1 MTALDYALVVP
12 ADWWRIDLTAAD
24 GTAGQVTRLVQR
36 LAGSADLQATLRHE
50 LVQHLQAAAEQAAS
64 RGGVDL
70 YLAAGGPAGG
80 LLAASLLVTVTPQ
93 DVGAEHSLRL
103 LQTAV
108 GEGAGSAS
116 VVELDRRPAVR
127 VERHEQ
133 PEDLGFG
140 GRPSLVVQYT
150 VPLPGVVVLLS
161 FATPLLA
168 LAEPLTA
175 VFDAVAETV
184 RFRTEGPA

>member
-12 ADWWRIDLTAAD
+12 SDWRRIDLTAPD
-24 GTAGQVTRLVQR
+24 GVAGQVKRFVQR
-36 LAGSADLQATLRHE
+36 LVGGADLQASLRHE
-50 LVQHLQAAAEQAAS
+50 ITQHLQTAAEEAAR

-70 YLAAGGPAGG
+70 YLAAGGASGG

-93 DVGAEHSLRL
+93 DVGAEHAAGRL
-103 LQTAV
+103 PAAV
-108 GEGAGSAS
+108 GDGAESAS
-116 VVELDRRPAVR
+116 VVELDGRPAVR
-127 VERHEQ
+127 VVRREQ
-133 PEDLGFG
+133 GTELALD

-150 VPLPGVVVLLS
+150 VPLPAAVVLLS
-161 FATPLLA
+161 FATPLLV

-184 RFRTEGPA
+184 RFRTGGP